1 MEPQTLSHLAEAVLL
16 FKKHPRCNVVLP
28 ANHNMAKL
36 GVFAALLFT
45 SAVSVAADLSSNVLR
60 TRTPEPQA
68 SSEPLVV
75 RLQRVEGLHSSHFY
89 VGRLALGQPKPQ
101 ELQVLFD
108 TASGH
113 LLVPHSACESQ
124 ACRKHTRY
132 SPFRSATAV
141 DVNANG
147 QRVKERERLVR
158 GKTKRDAVMVEFTQA
173 DLGEGAA
180 RAVLVHDDVCLGT
193 EFGHQVCTN
202 LDIMAAVNM
211 DDELFDAMPYDGML
225 GLSLAGLSTQS
236 GCVFFQRLME
246 TNPSMLPQ
254 FGLSF
259 GAQSG
264 EIYFGGHNSARLAE
278 ELKWFSV
285 LHPEDGFW
293 EVAIQSV
300 RLGNVTVDSCQ
311 EGCRGIIDTGSS
323 RLGVQQNNFEAL
335 RAALS
340 HAVPLVGGGCQ
351 GSDLEFDLG
360 AMTLK
365 LRVED
370 YVTGSDC
377 EPQLGSLDLDAKDF
391 HGVFAFGETVLRRY
405 YTAFDWQ
412 EKRIGFAPVAQR
424 RVPLGK
430 AGTGTVPV
438 FTV

>member
-1 MEPQTLSHLAEAVLL
+1 
-16 FKKHPRCNVVLP
+16 
-28 ANHNMAKL
+28 MAKVS
-36 GVFAALLFT
+36 VFAALLFT
-45 SAVSVAADLSSNVLR
+45 SAVTVAADLSSNVLR
-60 TRTPEPQA
+60 TRAPEPQA

-75 RLQRVEGLHSSHFY
+75 RLQRVEGLQSSHFY
-89 VGRLALGQPKPQ
+89 VGRLALGQPTPQ
-101 ELQVLFD
+101 EFQVLFD

-113 LLVPHSACESQ
+113 LLVPHSACESR
-124 ACRKHTRY
+124 ACRKHKRY
-132 SPFRSATAV
+132 SPFRSTTAV
-141 DVNANG
+141 DVNSNG
-147 QRVKERERLVR
+147 KPVNENERLVR
-158 GKTKRDAVMVEFTQA
+158 GKTKRDAVTVEFTQA

-246 TNPSMLPQ
+246 TNPKMLPQ

-285 LHPEDGFW
+285 LHPDDGFW

-377 EPQLGSLDLDAKDF
+377 APQLGSLELDAKEF
-391 HGVFAFGETVLRRY
+391 HGVYAFGETVLRRY
-405 YTAFDWQ
+405 YAAFDWQ

-424 RVPLGK
+424 RVQLGK
-430 AGTGTVPV
+430 AGAVPV

>member
-1 MEPQTLSHLAEAVLL
+1 
-16 FKKHPRCNVVLP
+16 
-28 ANHNMAKL
+28 MAKVS
-36 GVFAALLFT
+36 VFAALLFT
-45 SAVSVAADLSSNVLR
+45 SAVTVAADLSSNVLR
-60 TRTPEPQA
+60 TRAPEPQA

-75 RLQRVEGLHSSHFY
+75 RLQRVEGLQSSHFY
-89 VGRLALGQPKPQ
+89 VGRLALGQPTPQ

-113 LLVPHSACESQ
+113 LLVPHSACESR
-124 ACRKHTRY
+124 ACRKHKRY
-132 SPFRSATAV
+132 SPFRSTTAV
-141 DVNANG
+141 DVNSDGKPVN
-147 QRVKERERLVR
+147 ENERLVR
-158 GKTKRDAVMVEFTQA
+158 GKTKRDAVTVEFTQA

-225 GLSLAGLSTQS
+225 GLSLAGLSTGT

-264 EIYFGGHNSARLAE
+264 EIYFGGHNSGRLA
-278 ELKWFSV
+278 
-285 LHPEDGFW
+285 
-293 EVAIQSV
+293 
-300 RLGNVTVDSCQ
+300 
-311 EGCRGIIDTGSS
+311 
-323 RLGVQQNNFEAL
+323 EAL

-351 GSDLEFDLG
+351 GSELEFDLG
-360 AMTLK
+360 EMSLK

-377 EPQLGSLDLDAKDF
+377 APQLGSLELDAKEF
-391 HGVFAFGETVLRRY
+391 HGVYAFGETVLRRY
-405 YTAFDWQ
+405 YAAFDWQ
-412 EKRIGFAPVAQR
+412 DKRIGFAPLAQR
-424 RVPLGK
+424 RVQLGK
-430 AGTGTVPV
+430 AGAVPV

>member
-1 MEPQTLSHLAEAVLL
+1 MQLEPLAEAVLL
-16 FKKHPRCNVVLP
+16 FKKHPRCNVVLR
-28 ANHNMAKL
+28 ANHNMAKV

-45 SAVSVAADLSSNVLR
+45 TAVTVAADLSSNVLR
-60 TRTPEPQA
+60 TRTPEQA

-124 ACRKHTRY
+124 ACRKHKRY
-132 SPFRSATAV
+132 SPFLSATAV
-141 DVNANG
+141 DVNSNG
-147 QRVKERERLVR
+147 KRVKEKQRLVR

-246 TNPSMLPQ
+246 TNPKMLPQ

-285 LHPEDGFW
+285 LHPDDGFW

-377 EPQLGSLDLDAKDF
+377 APQLGSLELDAKEF
-391 HGVFAFGETVLRRY
+391 HGVYAFGETVLRRY
-405 YTAFDWQ
+405 YAAFDWQ

-424 RVPLGK
+424 RVQLGK
-430 AGTGTVPV
+430 AGAVPV

>member
-1 MEPQTLSHLAEAVLL
+1 
-16 FKKHPRCNVVLP
+16 
-28 ANHNMAKL
+28 MAKVS
-36 GVFAALLFT
+36 VFAALLFT
-45 SAVSVAADLSSNVLR
+45 SAVTVAADLSSNVLR
-60 TRTPEPQA
+60 TRAPEPQA

-75 RLQRVEGLHSSHFY
+75 RLQRVEGLQSSHFY
-89 VGRLALGQPKPQ
+89 VGRLALGQPTPQ
-101 ELQVLFD
+101 EFQVLFD

-113 LLVPHSACESQ
+113 LLVPHSACESR
-124 ACRKHTRY
+124 ACRKHKRY
-132 SPFRSATAV
+132 SPFRSTTAV
-141 DVNANG
+141 DVNSNG
-147 QRVKERERLVR
+147 KPVNENERLVR
-158 GKTKRDAVMVEFTQA
+158 GKTKRDAVTVEFTQA

-225 GLSLAGLSTQS
+225 GLSLAGLSTGT

-264 EIYFGGHNSARLAE
+264 EIYFGGHNSGRLAE
-278 ELKWFSV
+278 DLKWFPV

-300 RLGNVTVDSCQ
+300 RLGNVTVDSCK

-351 GSDLEFDLG
+351 GSELEFDLG
-360 AMTLK
+360 EMSLK

-377 EPQLGSLDLDAKDF
+377 APQLGSLELDAKEF
-391 HGVFAFGETVLRRY
+391 HGVYAFGETVLRRY
-405 YTAFDWQ
+405 YAAFDWQ
-412 EKRIGFAPVAQR
+412 DKRIGFAPLAQR
-424 RVPLGK
+424 RVQLGK
-430 AGTGTVPV
+430 AGAVPV